1 MIHNDKKPILKNIT
15 TEISRY
21 VTARE
26 LIRECIVLFNK
37 LFNEENLNIVL
48 NTRTFESYQLKA
60 SKKNGKPDNDL
71 PGTLVLM

>member
-37 LFNEENLNIVL
+37 LFNEEHLNYVL
-48 NTRTFESYQLKA
+48 NTRTYESYQLKA

-71 PGTLVLM
+71 PGTFYLI